1 VCVSGQRCW
10 SGYCVWVAGDSP
22 VKGVVVMKNGSG
34 VEADRLVAWA
44 GSPPA
49 GGIFRVHTSAL
60 KRAMDLILTFTVL
73 AFLAPVLIVIYC
85 LVKIFDP
92 GPALFTQLRVG
103 RDGRTFTVYKFRT
116 MRIDAQERLDQLLA
130 NDPKAAAEWAQF
142 QKLRHDPRVTVL
154 GRFLR
159 KSSLDELPQLLNI
172 VRGEMSVIGPRP
184 VTSGEIHR
192 YGAEYPYYTAVRPGV
207 LGLWQVSGRNKLTYE
222 QRVAYDVQYVKTWSI
237 WQDFKILFMAIPVVL
252 LGLGAY

>member
-1 VCVSGQRCW
+1 
-10 SGYCVWVAGDSP
+10 
-22 VKGVVVMKNGSG
+22 MKNGSG
-34 VEADRLVAWA
+34 VEADRFGAWS

-49 GGIFRVHTSAL
+49 GAIHQVNSSAL
-60 KRAMDLILTFTVL
+60 KRAMDLVLTFTVL
-73 AFLAPVLIVIYC
+73 ALAAPVLLLIYVA
-85 LVKIFDP
+85 LKISDP
-92 GPALFTQLRVG
+92 GPALFRQLRVG

-116 MRIDAQERLDQLLA
+116 MRVDAAARLEQLLA
-130 NDPKAAAEWAQF
+130 TDPEAAAEWAEF
-142 QKLRHDPRVTVL
+142 QKLKNDPRVTLL

-192 YGAEYPYYTAVRPGV
+192 YGADYPYYTAVRPGV
-207 LGLWQVSGRNKLTYE
+207 LGLWQVKGRNKLTYPE
-222 QRVAYDVQYVKTWSI
+222 RIAYDVQYVKTWSI
-237 WQDFKILFMAIPVVL
+237 WQDIKILFMAIPVVL